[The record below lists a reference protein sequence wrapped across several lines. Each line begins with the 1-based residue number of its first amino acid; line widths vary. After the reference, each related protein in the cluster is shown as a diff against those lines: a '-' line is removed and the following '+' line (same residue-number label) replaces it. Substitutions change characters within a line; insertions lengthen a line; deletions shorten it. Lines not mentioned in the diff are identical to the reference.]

1 MILRPSVRFDIEVLR
16 GRRDSSM
23 DFTDTFVPSSGL
35 YCALDRDS
43 WIVSDN
49 LDCSESEEQ

>member
-1 MILRPSVRFDIEVLR
+1 
-16 GRRDSSM
+16 M